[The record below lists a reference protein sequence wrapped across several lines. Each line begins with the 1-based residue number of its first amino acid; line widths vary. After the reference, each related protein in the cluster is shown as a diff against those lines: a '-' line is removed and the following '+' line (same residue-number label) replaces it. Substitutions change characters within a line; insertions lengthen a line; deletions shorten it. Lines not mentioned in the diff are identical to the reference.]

1 MDGLGRKGSNIM
13 YYYVKDKDY
22 LKRTYSTCSDIVNQL
37 VQHLKK
43 YGIESRMSLVGSGG
57 RNMVTQNEKE
67 AIDFDF
73 NLEIIELEKL
83 HIRDY
88 RQLKETVRKAF
99 NEVLKKNGW
108 GDCQDSTSALTTEQ
122 RVLKKGNKTPFSID
136 VCIIWIDSCDRV
148 NRLIHQK
155 TGIAWM
161 DQYFWNEARNAQK
174 IWEREYYIKD
184 NDCWSEV
191 RRVYLEKK
199 NRYLTRNDYEKSS
212 FICFIEAVNEVYFR
226 ICV

>member
-1 MDGLGRKGSNIM
+1 MDGLGRKGSYVM
-13 YYYVKDKDY
+13 YHYVKDKDY
-22 LKRTYSTCSDIVNQL
+22 LKCTYSICSDIVNQL

-43 YGIESRMSLVGSGG
+43 YGIESKMSLVGRGG

-73 NLEIIELEKL
+73 NLEIIDLKNFSFY
-83 HIRDY
+83 DG

-99 NEVLKKNGW
+99 NDVLKRNNW
-108 GDCQDSTSALTTEQ
+108 GDCKDSTSALTTEQ

-136 VCIIWIDSCDRV
+136 VCIIWIDSFGRV
-148 NRLIHQK
+148 NRLIHKK
-155 TGIAWM
+155 TGITWM
-161 DQYFWNEARNAQK
+161 DLYYWNETRNAQK

-199 NRYLTRNDYEKSS
+199 NLYLTRNDYDKKS
-212 FICFIEAVNEVYFR
+212 FICYIEAINEVYYR
-226 ICV
+226 IQK

>member
-13 YYYVKDKDY
+13 YHYVKDKDY
-22 LKRTYSTCSDIVNQL
+22 LKCTYSTCSDIVNQL

-73 NLEIIELEKL
+73 NLEIIDLKNFSVY
-83 HIRDY
+83 DG

-108 GDCQDSTSALTTEQ
+108 RDCQDSTSALTTER

-136 VCIIWIDSCDRV
+136 VCIIWIDSFGRV

-155 TGIAWM
+155 TGIVCM
-161 DQYFWNEARNAQK
+161 DQYCWNMARDSQK

-212 FICFIEAVNEVYFR
+212 FICFIEAVNEVYDR
-226 ICV
+226 IK

>member
-13 YYYVKDKDY
+13 YHYVKDKDY

-73 NLEIIELEKL
+73 NLEIIDLKNFSVY
-83 HIRDY
+83 DG

-108 GDCQDSTSALTTEQ
+108 RDCQDSTSALTTE
-122 RVLKKGNKTPFSID
+122 RKV
-136 VCIIWIDSCDRV
+136 
-148 NRLIHQK
+148 
-155 TGIAWM
+155 
-161 DQYFWNEARNAQK
+161 
-174 IWEREYYIKD
+174 
-184 NDCWSEV
+184 
-191 RRVYLEKK
+191 
-199 NRYLTRNDYEKSS
+199 
-212 FICFIEAVNEVYFR
+212 
-226 ICV
+226 